1 MYLLIACGEDPVR
14 SFNAEMA
21 AVIMDLKE
29 G

>member
-1 MYLLIACGEDPVR
+1 MYFVIACGLDPVL
-14 SFNAEMA
+14 SFKAAMA